1 MILNL
6 TQHGAS
12 DEQVSEGVIEPKSKD
27 LVRDIL
33 TFNSIPSVSEIQL
46 RAEKLAK
53 IAQKSGAEAA
63 MIGGA
68 PYLIGGAPYLMG
80 ALEKAL
86 KEAGVKPVYSFT
98 ERKSVETK
106 NPDGSTTK
114 TAIFQH
120 VGWVEV

>member
-12 DEQVSEGVIEPKSKD
+12 NEQVSEGVIEPKSKD

-33 TFNSIPSVSEIQL
+33 TFNTIPNISEINL
-46 RAEKLAK
+46 RAEKLARL
-53 IAQKSGAEAA
+53 AQESGAESA

-68 PYLIGGAPYLMG
+68 PYLMS

-86 KEAGVKPVYSFT
+86 KDAGVKPIYSFT
-98 ERKSVETK
+98 ERRSVETQ

-114 TAIFQH
+114 TAVFQH